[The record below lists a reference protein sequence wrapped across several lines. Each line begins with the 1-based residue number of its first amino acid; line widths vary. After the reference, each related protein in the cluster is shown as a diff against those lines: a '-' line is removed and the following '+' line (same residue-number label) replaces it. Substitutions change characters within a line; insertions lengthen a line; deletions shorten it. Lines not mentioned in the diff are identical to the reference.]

1 MDKIQ
6 SRFCK
11 EALRML
17 SCAAYHVAK
26 LQVEL
31 EGDSGREKVLQT
43 IGKYWLQLLHV
54 EAQNIIRM
62 LGRANKQFKKGLK
75 I

>member
-6 SRFCK
+6 SKFCEK
-11 EALRML
+11 ALGTPN
-17 SCAAYHVAK
+17 CAAYQVAK
-26 LQVEL
+26 LQVES
-31 EGDSGREKVLQT
+31 ERDGGKEKVLQT

-54 EAQNIIRM
+54 EAHDIIRM